1 MDLHLRDKVI
11 VITGGTD
18 GLGAA
23 LAQSLLAEGARV
35 AICGRD
41 PGRLDQAV
49 TALGSSDDHLLALT
63 ADVTNAADMDRF
75 IGEVTNRW
83 QRIDGLVNN
92 AGAAS
97 GRRVSDLSDEE
108 WTDDFDL
115 KVVAAARLIRLIH
128 PHMRGIGG
136 ASIINV
142 LAIAAR
148 SAAANSLP
156 SSASRAAG
164 LALTK
169 AASKEL
175 AADGI
180 RVNAILIGIIKSN
193 QWVRRAKESGRALDE
208 VYADMAQ
215 RSGIP
220 LGRVGELEE
229 FADLATYLLSDR
241 SSYVTGSALNLD
253 GGLSSAI

>member
-1 MDLHLRDKVI
+1 MDLHLHNKVV

-23 LAQSLLAEGARV
+23 LARGLLLEGARV
-35 AICGRD
+35 AICGRN
-41 PGRLDQAV
+41 PQRLAQAQRN
-49 TALGSSDDHLLALT
+49 LGSDSDRLLAIT
-63 ADVTNAADMDRF
+63 ADVTEPDDMERLVSSVVDAW
-75 IGEVTNRW
+75 G
-83 QRIDGLVNN
+83 RIDGLVNN

-97 GRRVSDLSDEE
+97 GNRVSDLTDQQ

-115 KVVAAARLIRLIH
+115 KVVAAARLIRLAL
-128 PHMRGIGG
+128 PHMRNAGG
-136 ASIINV
+136 GSIINV

-148 SAAANSLP
+148 AATAGSLP

-164 LALTK
+164 LAMTK

-193 QWVRRAKESGRALDE
+193 QWERRAQQSNEPLEEMYENLARNS
-208 VYADMAQ
+208 Q
-215 RSGIP
+215 IP
-220 LGRVGELEE
+220 LGRVGELDE
-229 FADLATYLLSDR
+229 FADLGAYLLSDR

-253 GGLSSAI
+253 GGMSSAI

>member
-1 MDLHLRDKVI
+1 M
-11 VITGGTD
+11 ITGGTD

-23 LAQSLLAEGARV
+23 LAKELLAEGARV

-41 PGRLDQAV
+41 ADRLERARQS
-49 TALGSSDDHLLALT
+49 LGADDDHLIARS
-63 ADVTNAADMDRF
+63 ADVTKSEDMDTL
-75 IGEVTNRW
+75 ISTVVDRW

-97 GRRVSDLSDEE
+97 AGRITDLPDQQ
-108 WTDDFDL
+108 WTDDFEL
-115 KVVAAARLIRLIH
+115 KVVAAARLIRLVG
-128 PHMRGIGG
+128 PHMKAAGG
-136 ASIINV
+136 GSIINV

-148 SAAANSLP
+148 AAAGGSLP

-164 LALTK
+164 LAMTK

-175 AADGI
+175 AVDGI
-180 RVNAILIGIIKSN
+180 RVNAVLIGIIKSD
-193 QWVRRAKESGRALDE
+193 QWVRRAKESGQSLDQA
-208 VYADMAQ
+208 YSDMAL

-229 FADLATYLLSDR
+229 FADLGAYLLSDR
-241 SSYVTGSALNLD
+241 SSYISGSALNLD

>member
-1 MDLHLRDKVI
+1 MDLHLRGKVVI
-11 VITGGTD
+11 ITGGTD

-23 LAQSLLAEGARV
+23 LARELLAEGACV

-41 PGRLDQAV
+41 ADRLAQAR
-49 TALGSSDDHLLALT
+49 ASLGADDAHLLAVS
-63 ADVTNAADMDRF
+63 ADVTVAADMESFVAAVID
-75 IGEVTNRW
+75 RW

-97 GRRVSDLSDEE
+97 GRPITDLPDQQ

-115 KVVAAARLIRLIH
+115 KVVAAARLIRLVA
-128 PHMRGIGG
+128 PHMKQAGG
-136 ASIINV
+136 GSIINV

-148 SAAANSLP
+148 AAVAASLP

-164 LALTK
+164 LAMTK

-175 AADGI
+175 ATDGI
-180 RVNAILIGIIKSN
+180 RVNAVLIGIIKSS
-193 QWVRRAKESGRALDE
+193 QWVRRAQESGRSLDE
-208 VYADMAQ
+208 LYAEMAK

-229 FADLATYLLSDR
+229 FADLGAYLLSDR
-241 SSYVTGSALNLD
+241 SSYISGSALNLD
-253 GGLSSAI
+253 GGMSPAI

>member
-23 LAQSLLAEGARV
+23 LAKGLLSEGARV

-41 PGRLDQAV
+41 RERLARAQGE
-49 TALGSSDDHLLALT
+49 LGAQRDRLLAIP
-63 ADVTNAADMDRF
+63 ADVTVADDMERL
-75 IGEVTNRW
+75 IGTVADQW

-97 GRRVSDLSDEE
+97 GNRVSDLSDEE
-108 WTDDFDL
+108 WADDFDL
-115 KVVAAARLIRLIH
+115 KVVAAARLIRLAT
-128 PHMRGIGG
+128 PHLRSSGG
-136 ASIINV
+136 GSIINV

-148 SAAANSLP
+148 AAAASSLP

-175 AADGI
+175 GADGI

-193 QWVRRAKESGRALDE
+193 QWVRRASQTGAPIDE
-208 VYADMAQ
+208 LYAEMAN

-229 FADLATYLLSDR
+229 FADLGAYLLSDR
-241 SSYVTGSALNLD
+241 SSYITGSALNLD
-253 GGLSSAI
+253 GGMSSAI

>member
-1 MDLHLRDKVI
+1 MDLNLHDKVV
-11 VITGGTD
+11 VITGGSD

-23 LAQSLLAEGARV
+23 LAKGLLDEGARV
-35 AICGRD
+35 AICGRN
-41 PGRLDQAV
+41 PQRLARTQGDLRAQ
-49 TALGSSDDHLLALT
+49 SDRLLALK
-63 ADVTNAADMDRF
+63 ADVTVPADTERLMETV
-75 IGEVTNRW
+75 ISTWG
-83 QRIDGLVNN
+83 RIDGLVNN

-97 GRRVSDLSDEE
+97 GDRVSELSDQQ

-115 KVVAAARLIRLIH
+115 KVVAAARLIRLAL
-128 PHMRGIGG
+128 PHMRNAGG
-136 ASIINV
+136 GSIINV

-148 SAAANSLP
+148 AAAASSLP

-164 LALTK
+164 LAMTK

-193 QWVRRAKESGRALDE
+193 QWERRAEESGRPLDE
-208 VYADMAQ
+208 IYADLAR
-215 RSGIP
+215 RSAIP
-220 LGRVGELEE
+220 LGRVGEHAE
-229 FADLATYLLSDR
+229 FADLGAYLLSDR
-241 SSYVTGSALNLD
+241 SSYITGSALNLD